1 MLEVWLIVEAEVDAT
16 GEVVASSPTTCA
28 MVAALQKAVA
38 SYPVGNAVTRS
49 IKADELDILYSKYL
63 DNISLVESG
72 DAREILL
79 CPLTLN
85 LPKDISFT
93 HEKIYQACGDVE
105 GLQGLVDRELG
116 YAIGEG
122 KFWLPVVLTGKGPLY
137 GEAIGLVDGLTE
149 SYNQPI
155 HLSDAKRQG
164 LYKLGYGLLQL
175 LSAPPATYLLQ
186 FDLQEDDIYFD
197 RLWPFPAA
205 PAIASIGIQS
215 PDLFACHWQCLTNLP
230 IFDIS
235 ILP

>member
-16 GEVVASSPTTCA
+16 GQVVASSPTIST

-49 IKADELDILYSKYL
+49 VRVDELDTLHSKYL
-63 DNISLVESG
+63 DNISLVESW

-85 LPKDISFT
+85 LPKNISFT
-93 HEKIYQACGDVE
+93 HQKIYQACGDVE
-105 GLQGLVDRELG
+105 GLQGLVAGQLG
-116 YAIGEG
+116 YAIGQG

-137 GEAIGLVDGLTE
+137 GEAIGLSEALTE
-149 SYNQPI
+149 SYSQPI

-164 LYKLGYGLLQL
+164 LYKLGHGLLQL
-175 LSAPPATYLLQ
+175 LWAPPATYLLQ

-205 PAIASIGIQS
+205 PAIASIGVQS
-215 PDLFACHWQCLTNLP
+215 PDLFACHWHCLTNLP
-230 IFDIS
+230 IFDIY
-235 ILP
+235 IQP